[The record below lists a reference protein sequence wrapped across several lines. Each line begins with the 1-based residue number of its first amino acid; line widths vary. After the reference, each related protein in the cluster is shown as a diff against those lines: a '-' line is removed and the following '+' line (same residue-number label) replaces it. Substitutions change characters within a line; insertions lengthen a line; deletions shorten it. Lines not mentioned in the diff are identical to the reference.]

1 MTTERPPTERQR
13 RFAEAITGPA
23 MGNGTEAA
31 RLAGYKGSDNVLAVQ
46 ASTNLRNPKVVALI
60 EEMNAAIRSK
70 AIMTA
75 EERQQWLTKVVR
87 GEVEDTA
94 LLEGVPK
101 AVPAGLRM
109 KLLASEQL
117 NKMQGT
123 ENLNVTSNGA
133 PVSVTFTFPADGR
146 GPAPK
151 V

>member
-1 MTTERPPTERQR
+1 MKNERPPTERQR
-13 RFAEAITGPA
+13 RFAESFTGPA

-46 ASTNLRNPKVVALI
+46 ASANLRNPKVVALI
-60 EEMNAAIRSK
+60 EEMNATIRSA

-75 EERQQWLTKVVR
+75 EERQRWLTKVVR
-87 GEVEDTA
+87 GEETDTA
-94 LLEGVPK
+94 IVEGESVT
-101 AVPAGLRM
+101 VPASLRM

-117 NKMQGT
+117 NKMQGS
-123 ENLNVTSNGA
+123 ENLNLNAGGA

-151 V
+151 A